1 MKQYLSLLLLLFPS
15 YFLFSQ
21 APYELG
27 YIITNSGDT
36 IKGKIKDRK
45 YTAGEANPDKIK
57 FINEKGIESK
67 ITPDKAKEYCKGG
80 ALIFRALP
88 IGREGGLQFAEI
100 VEYGDVIL
108 FSYISNSFVSATIS
122 GLAPKN
128 SKDKE
133 SSKKKIDA
141 QYFYQKKKDA
151 NSLMKVNKDKFESVS
166 LFYFKDDAELI
177 KKIEGKSFKFED
189 IRLVV
194 KTYNEFAA
202 KK

>member
-1 MKQYLSLLLLLFPS
+1 MKQHLSFFFVLFA
-15 YFLFSQ
+15 FHLLFSQ

-45 YTAGEANPDKIK
+45 YTAGEANPDKIS
-57 FINEKGIESK
+57 FINEKGVESK

-88 IGREGGLQFAEI
+88 IGREGGLRFAEI
-100 VEYGDVIL
+100 IEYGDVIL
-108 FSYISNSFVSATIS
+108 FSYTSNSFVSATIS
-122 GLAPKN
+122 GLAPAG

-141 QYFYQKKKDA
+141 QYFYQKKKDV
-151 NSLMKVNKDKFESVS
+151 NSLMKVSKDKFESVS

-177 KKIEGKSFKFED
+177 KKIEDKFFKFED

-194 KTYNEFAA
+194 KTYNEFSA